1 MCYKLMIL
9 LKNKQYYYW
18 NEKSVSPWIK
28 YSNEMNYKFENID
41 KILFQNINFKK
52 NQSILDIGCGV
63 GHTSYHAKKK
73 VSVNGK
79 VTAVDI
85 SNPLLKV
92 FKKKYKNIKNL
103 ACLRKDIQKTK
114 FKKNLFDHALSRF
127 GVMFFEF
134 PLRAFTHTN
143 QALKK
148 NGSFTFVCWRHF
160 RYNQFF
166 TIPAYSVKKKTKIL
180 IPEFNN
186 TPGPF
191 SLKDMSYI
199 QSLLKQSGFRKITID
214 NIKTKLKKSKIKTE
228 IDMMMKIGV
237 GARMIRENKVDRNT
251 CNMIKRDINN
261 KLQKL
266 FKKQNYYNAYIYRV
280 TAIK

>member
-1 MCYKLMIL
+1 MIL

-28 YSNEMNYKFENID
+28 YNNEMNSKFENIN
-41 KILFQNINFKK
+41 KILFENISFNK
-52 NQSILDIGCGV
+52 NQSILDIGCGA
-63 GHTSYHAKKK
+63 GQTSYTAKKK
-73 VSVNGK
+73 VGANGTI
-79 VTAVDI
+79 TAVDI
-85 SNPLLKV
+85 STPLLNL

-103 ACLRKDIQKTK
+103 VCLRKDIQKTK
-114 FKKNLFDHALSRF
+114 FKENIFDHAISRF
-127 GVMFFEF
+127 GVMFFEY
-134 PLRAFTHTN
+134 PSRAFTHTY

-148 NGSFTFVCWRHF
+148 DGSFTFVCWRNF

-166 TIPAYSVKKKTKIL
+166 TIPAYSVKKKTKIDV
-180 IPEFNN
+180 PEFNN
-186 TPGPF
+186 APGPF
-191 SLKDMSYI
+191 SLKDKSYI
-199 QSLLKQSGFRKITID
+199 KTLLKQSGFRKITID
-214 NIKTKLKKSKIKTE
+214 NIKTKLKISQIKME
-228 IDMMMKIGV
+228 IDIMMKIGV

>member
-1 MCYKLMIL
+1 MIL

-28 YSNEMNYKFENID
+28 YNNEMNYKFENIS
-41 KILFQNINFKK
+41 KILFENISLKK
-52 NQSILDIGCGV
+52 NQSILDIGCGA
-63 GHTSYHAKKK
+63 GQTSYTAKKK
-73 VSVNGK
+73 VGANGTI
-79 VTAVDI
+79 TAVDI
-85 SNPLLKV
+85 SAPLLNL

-103 ACLRKDIQKTK
+103 ACLRKDIQKTR
-114 FKKNLFDHALSRF
+114 FKENIFDHAISRF
-127 GVMFFEF
+127 GVMFFES
-134 PLRAFTHTN
+134 PLCAFTNTY

-148 NGSFTFVCWRHF
+148 DGSFTFVCWRNF

-166 TIPAYSVKKKTKIL
+166 TIPTYSVKKKATVD
-180 IPEFNN
+180 IPELNN

-191 SLKDMSYI
+191 SLKDKSYI
-199 QSLLKQSGFRKITID
+199 QTLLKQSGFKKIIID
-214 NIKTKLKKSKIKTE
+214 SIVTKLKISKIKTE
-228 IDMMMKIGV
+228 TDIMMSIGV
-237 GARMIRENKVDRNT
+237 GASMMRENKIDRNT
-251 CNMIKRDINN
+251 CDIIKKDINY

>member
-1 MCYKLMIL
+1 MIL

-28 YSNEMNYKFENID
+28 YNNEMNSKFENIN
-41 KILFQNINFKK
+41 KILFENISFNK
-52 NQSILDIGCGV
+52 NQSILDIGCGA
-63 GHTSYHAKKK
+63 GQTSYTAKKK
-73 VSVNGK
+73 VGANGTI
-79 VTAVDI
+79 TAVDI
-85 SNPLLKV
+85 STPLLNL

-103 ACLRKDIQKTK
+103 VCLKKDIQKTK
-114 FKKNLFDHALSRF
+114 FKENIFDHAISRF
-127 GVMFFEF
+127 GVMFFEY
-134 PLRAFTHTN
+134 PSRAFTHTY

-148 NGSFTFVCWRHF
+148 DGSFTFVCWRNF

-166 TIPAYSVKKKTKIL
+166 TIPAYSVKKKTKIDV
-180 IPEFNN
+180 PEFNN
-186 TPGPF
+186 APGPF
-191 SLKDMSYI
+191 SLKDKSYI
-199 QSLLKQSGFRKITID
+199 KTLLKQSGFRKITID
-214 NIKTKLKKSKIKTE
+214 NIITKLKISQIKIE
-228 IDMMMKIGV
+228 IDIMMKIGV